1 MKTTYTK
8 NIGKAELRR
17 KFIALN
23 ATLKKKKTGKMS
35 NQQPSFTTKGIRKR
49 TD

>member
-1 MKTTYTK
+1 MKTAYTK
-8 NIGKAELRR
+8 NIGKAELRG

-23 ATLKKKKTGKMS
+23 AYIKKTGKMS